1 MTTIKEVKDFIEKQN
16 SLDTLK
22 FITCGSVDDGKSTL
36 LGRLLY
42 EAQLIFD
49 DQIDSLV
56 KDSKKVGTQ
65 GGDIDFALLVDGLAA
80 EREQGITIDVA
91 YRFFTTENRKFIVA
105 DSPGHEQY
113 TRNMV
118 TAASNAD
125 LAIILIDARKG
136 VLEQTKR
143 HSFIANMVGIKNII
157 VAVNKMDLVDF
168 SEDIFKAIKKDYQ
181 INIAAKLNFD
191 SILFIPIS
199 ALKGDNIMEPSSNI
213 SWYDGD
219 AIMSLLETEKIEVS
233 ETDEFAMPVQNVIRP
248 DLDFRGFSGRVA
260 SGKITIDESVVVGSS
275 NQSARVKQIYIGDER
290 QKECTKGDSV
300 TITLDKEIDISRGD
314 ILSTPNNNIEDSNLV
329 NSNLIWFDQYEGYLN
344 RFYYLKIG
352 TRIINAK
359 IIKLKHKI
367 DINTYANA
375 SANKLSMNDIVE
387 CEISIDEKIEITPYS
402 INRTMGSFILI
413 DKQTNLTVGAG
424 VINHTLRR
432 SKNVVWEST
441 DITLRERRNITGH
454 TSKVIW
460 FTGLSGSGKSTV
472 ANMLEKELHKKNI
485 LTYILDGDNLRHGIN
500 SDLGF
505 TNSERIENIRR
516 AGHISKILFDSGV
529 FVLAS
534 FISPFRADRDN
545 IRKQFDLEDFVE
557 VYVKCDLE
565 TLKSRD
571 TKGLYEKSKKGEI
584 PNLTGLGSSYEE
596 PDAPEIII
604 DTVVEQPAESVSK
617 VLEYLNKKEWL

>member
-1 MTTIKEVKDFIEKQN
+1 MQKYIINENKNEKSIIIYIPNILKKKTYDEIKNE
-16 SLDTLK
+16 LDNINDWKIGKTY
-22 FITCGSVDDGKSTL
+22 DGKKIKRKQKWYQINNYPFCKSWNKQYDRWKSNPYTENL
-36 LGRLLY
+36 LQFQKHIQITINKILFNFNKNY
-42 EAQLIFD
+42 IQLPKY
-49 DQIDSLV
+49 DSLLINYYENGLEHITPHQ
-56 KDSKKVGTQ
+56 DSKES
-65 GGDIDFALLVDGLAA
+65 F
-80 EREQGITIDVA
+80 GIYPTISIISIG
-91 YRFFTTENRKFIVA
+91 EKRKFILA
-105 DSPGHEQY
+105 DTPGHEQY

-118 TAASNAD
+118 TAASNAY

-367 DINTYANA
+367 DINSYANA
-375 SANKLSMNDIVE
+375 STNKLSMNNIVE

-460 FTGLSGSGKSTV
+460 FTGLSG
-472 ANMLEKELHKKNI
+472 
-485 LTYILDGDNLRHGIN
+485 
-500 SDLGF
+500 
-505 TNSERIENIRR
+505 
-516 AGHISKILFDSGV
+516 
-529 FVLAS
+529 
-534 FISPFRADRDN
+534 
-545 IRKQFDLEDFVE
+545 
-557 VYVKCDLE
+557 
-565 TLKSRD
+565 
-571 TKGLYEKSKKGEI
+571 
-584 PNLTGLGSSYEE
+584 
-596 PDAPEIII
+596 
-604 DTVVEQPAESVSK
+604 
-617 VLEYLNKKEWL
+617 